1 VRETGLNVRVP
12 RQKKVGM
19 QITYNELKALIE
31 SASAPAYASRYYPGI
46 SGHRALNEGLSWED
60 MLKDLAAAA
69 ASSGALAVTGG
80 AGGDIVVD
88 TIFAIDTGK
97 EVLESVQSA
106 ISALKEVGAVIGR
119 AVKLSISSGPQ
130 AFMAEVKSILIDV
143 MGMIGEEAKKVVNK
157 LAKSVQSIINK
168 VVRAI
173 SKWVAALFPADFG
186 LAGPGFETAVTSAL
200 SSATETAFDSTMGAI
215 ESLGD
220 TGRMLVDQG
229 AMEKFLSDLTSNL
242 LDFADDVQY
251 KIDNPD
257 PEKSG
262 FFKGLIAQEKHKWE
276 MISSFTGMASLADK
290 LGFQT
295 DSAGEDYLQMIE
307 ALPSWHPGKK
317 LVGLALP
324 KATEFLET
332 VKAEY
337 IPLAG
342 QIMTKLMSYLFAC
355 IALLQLVSD
364 PVQREE
370 LLAAADKKRIER
382 DKAISKMTPE
392 ERVAASKK
400 AGEDLFGSDVDLDL
414 GLSERKTRRRTKR
427 MRISERKI
435 KQQLK
440 RELTKRRIRRL
451 VEQVA
456 SGNDV
461 PPTEESVN
469 KAAAAVEQG
478 AQAASG
484 DINPEGV
491 LGKMTAYAKKMGFGD
506 PCEYVKANKKQVE
519 NELMTMEQAKAAL
532 EGDDP
537 TEGLQKAQSLLTK
550 LGMGSLVGVAFS
562 WKNMQMA
569 KAAQIPA
576 RAAAMA
582 TDIAGASAQSAASSG
597 WLSWLPGSTAAA
609 EAGGAMVA
617 DAAATTAAL
626 DAAVASSATFMGVSY
641 AAWVSIGQILAIL
654 AAAIWVYRWLV
665 KSGVACNIKEFVVGL
680 GSAVANAASW
690 AYSNVVKPF
699 IAKFKTWGGKVVD
712 VVKSKLSDWFASDE
726 KTAMAE
732 SYRRGLKLS
741 NAQLA
746 SLHEAKTMHIQERL
760 EAKLACRRLQYA
772 VNNLCYNTF

>member
-1 VRETGLNVRVP
+1 
-12 RQKKVGM
+12 M
-19 QITYNELKALIE
+19 QITYDELKTLIE
-31 SASAPAYASRYYPGI
+31 SASAPSHVSRYYPGI
-46 SGHRALNEGLSWED
+46 TGRRVITEGLSWED
-60 MLKDLAAAA
+60 ALKDVAAAA
-69 ASSGALAVTGG
+69 ASTGAIAVTGG
-80 AGGDIVVD
+80 AGGDVIVD
-88 TIFAIDTGK
+88 TLFAIDIGS
-97 EVLESVQSA
+97 EVLEAVQSA
-106 ISALKEVGAVIGR
+106 IAGLKEVGRVIGR
-119 AVKLSISSGPQ
+119 VVSLDVSSGPA
-130 AFMAEVKSILIDV
+130 AFLSEVKAILLELMAMV
-143 MGMIGEEAKKVVNK
+143 GTKAKEVVNK
-157 LAKSVQSIINK
+157 LADSVQTIIDK
-168 VVRAI
+168 IVRAI
-173 SKWVAALFPADFG
+173 SKWVAALFPDDFG
-186 LAGPGFETAVTSAL
+186 LAGPGFEAAVSAAI
-200 SSATETAFDSTMGAI
+200 SGATDTAFDTTMGAI
-215 ESLGD
+215 ESLGE
-220 TGRMLVDQG
+220 TGKFLTDPN
-229 AMEKFLSDLTSNL
+229 AMEQFFDDIVTGLIDYTDDLQ
-242 LDFADDVQY
+242 DR
-251 KIDNPD
+251 IDNPD

-262 FFKGLIAQEKHKWE
+262 LFKGIAGQAEFRLDA
-276 MISSFTGMASLADK
+276 MLSMSGIASLSDK
-290 LGFQT
+290 LGFKT
-295 DSAGEDYLQMIE
+295 DSIGEDYLQMIE
-307 ALPSWHPGKK
+307 TLPSWHPNRKI
-317 LVGLALP
+317 LSMLLP
-324 KATEFLET
+324 KITSALET
-332 VKAEY
+332 IQSDH

-342 QIMTKLMSYLFAC
+342 QIMSKLMSYLFGC
-355 IALLQLVSD
+355 IALLQIVSND
-364 PVQREE
+364 EDREE
-370 LLAAADKKRIER
+370 LI
-382 DKAISKMTPE
+382 
-392 ERVAASKK
+392 AASEKSEASKTASPAPGEQVTKNEQRKRGKK
-400 AGEDLFGSDVDLDL
+400 
-414 GLSERKTRRRTKR
+414 K
-427 MRISERKI
+427 MRISEKKLRKR
-435 KQQLK
+435 LK

-451 VEQVA
+451 VEQAA

-537 TEGLQKAQSLLTK
+537 TEGLEKAQSLLTK
-550 LGMGSLVGVAFS
+550 LGVGSLVGVAFS

-609 EAGGAMVA
+609 EAGAGMVA

-626 DAAVASSATFMGVSY
+626 DVAAASSATFMGVSY

-732 SYRRGLKLS
+732 SYRRRLKLS